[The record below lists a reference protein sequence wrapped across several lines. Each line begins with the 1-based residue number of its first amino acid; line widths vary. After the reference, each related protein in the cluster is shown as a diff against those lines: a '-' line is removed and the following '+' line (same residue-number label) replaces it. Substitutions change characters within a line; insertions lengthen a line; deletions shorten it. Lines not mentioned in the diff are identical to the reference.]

1 MINHDKAYLLGLLTG
16 GGTIANGTF
25 LIKLPFKK
33 WGMNP
38 AVMNKIA
45 VDILTKIRDK
55 FQNTYG
61 FPVTYEIG
69 NSFWSIKPLN
79 SPDISSLIFDLKSL
93 ELPTEGFLLNS
104 AELTRAKMQLKGIAA
119 ENFLTGIF
127 DTRASLALSHR
138 RFTSEAPVVSL
149 EIPGSTKNFLF
160 VVQICSWLTDLGSTT
175 DQILFNHP
183 CQHSAA
189 DPTYKGWKKG
199 FKIRFLVKSFLAKHS
214 FALQA
219 KAIDISKL
227 EKLQAKDE
235 QVPCSKRIIRTPSP
249 VCIHSDIDSPDL
261 PKEVRNKLFLH
272 YFHFCTVFGC
282 KHAPTNEIEQILDNY
297 PDYIFALPRTEKGN
311 IKKITDAYFSLRALH
326 FNEKDIEEIEISVK
340 DVVSD
345 DNYKGYLELEQGIA
359 FLFSKKLNGKRHSG
373 SKDLIIRQNIAERVK
388 LQKVIG
394 ENYFPILL
402 KNETNDR
409 AVLVSSLR
417 SNLNQSLVKR
427 KIERNELNIN
437 IVE

>member
-16 GGTIANGTF
+16 GGTISNGTF
-25 LIKLPFKK
+25 LIQLPFKK

-45 VDILTKIRDK
+45 VDILTKICDK
-55 FQNTYG
+55 FQKAYG

-69 NSFWSIKPLN
+69 NLVWTIKPMDN
-79 SPDISSLIFDLKSL
+79 PDISSLIKDLHSL
-93 ELPTEGFLLNS
+93 ELSTTGFLLNN
-104 AELTRAKMQLKGIAA
+104 AELSTAKKELKGIVA

-127 DTRASLALSHR
+127 DTRASLTLSHR
-138 RFTSEAPVVSL
+138 RFTNEAPVVSL

-219 KAIDISKL
+219 KAIDIKKL
-227 EKLQAKDE
+227 EKLQEKDAQE
-235 QVPCSKRIIRTPSP
+235 PCLKRKIRKPSP
-249 VCIHSDIDSPDL
+249 VCIHSDIDSLDL
-261 PKEVRNKLFLH
+261 PEEVRNKLFLH
-272 YFHFCTVFGC
+272 YFHFCGVLGC
-282 KHAPTNEIEQILDNY
+282 KYAPIKELTQILDNY
-297 PDYIFALPRTEKGN
+297 PDYVFVLPRTEKGN
-311 IKKITDAYFSLRALH
+311 IEKINDAYLSLHTAY
-326 FNEKDIEEIEISVK
+326 FNKKDTEEIEISVK
-340 DVVSD
+340 DLVLND
-345 DNYKGYLELEQGIA
+345 IYKSYLELGQGIA
-359 FLFSKKLNGKRHSG
+359 YLFSERLNGKRHSG
-373 SKDLIIRQNIAERVK
+373 SKDLIIRKNEAEMVK
-388 LQKVIG
+388 LQKVVG
-394 ENYFPILL
+394 KNSFPIIL

-409 AVLVSSLR
+409 AVLVSSLT
-417 SNLNQSLVKR
+417 SKLNQKLIKQR
-427 KIERNELNIN
+427 IERDELNIN